1 MLVRVARYQLYWFA
15 LGGILVRIEHKRV
28 VLDRGL
34 VLVRVE
40 TLVRLGE
47 ICLLVYHFEQNIV
60 I

>member
-1 MLVRVARYQLYWFA
+1 MARYQLYWFA
-15 LGGILVRIEHKRV
+15 LGGVLVRIEHKRV
-28 VLDRGL
+28 VLDREL

>member
-15 LGGILVRIEHKRV
+15 LRGVLVRIEHKRV
-28 VLDRGL
+28 VLNWGL

-40 TLVRLGE
+40 SLVRLGE